1 VSSIKGM
8 FNSSTKD
15 PTFSTTAPVGAKNV
29 SGARV
34 SEVLALVGQSFS
46 SGGHEGGGMRVGWVL
61 RNGVSVPAIEDSYS
75 RGAGSLIYTYY
86 TPDHPEWARMVEAVM
101 VRRSKLTK
109 EMLISTAAP
118 SSSTPKPVSTQP
130 VSTQSVSTQ
139 SVSITGKP
147 WFWPAVATSGLLAFL
162 YFRRK

>member
-1 VSSIKGM
+1 MSSIKGM
-8 FNSSTKD
+8 FDSSAKD

-46 SGGHEGGGMRVGWVL
+46 SGGREGGGMRVGWVL
-61 RNGVSVPAIEDSYS
+61 RNGVAIPVIEDSYS

-86 TPDHPEWARMVEAVM
+86 TPDHLEWSRVVEAVM
-101 VRRSKLTK
+101 VRRNKLTQ

-118 SSSTPKPVSTQP
+118 SSSTPKPVSATTQP
-130 VSTQSVSTQ
+130 VSTQSVS
-139 SVSITGKP
+139 ITDKP